1 MDSLDI
7 LFLAK
12 DTVNVREQP
21 VPEVRA
27 GEILVRF
34 QRSLISTGTECICLQ
49 RNFAPGSHW
58 DTWVKYPFRPGYS
71 AVGVVIEAGDFVK
84 GGDFVKDAADVPTV
98 AVGDRVALPVKHGQ
112 YAVANESRAVK
123 VPESV
128 STDAAAWFYLA
139 CIAQNAVR
147 RAEHRLGDDVV
158 VIGAGI
164 LGQLVVQFVRLLG
177 ANRIVVIDTAP
188 ARLALAAAHGATH
201 TLTVASGDA
210 EDAVSSITD
219 GRLADVVYDITGNA
233 AVLPTAL
240 PLARRFGK
248 VLLLGDTGTPSDQ
261 RLTGDI
267 IRRGVTLIG
276 AHSSNPPPA
285 ATDYAHWTHEHMT
298 KLFFTYLER
307 GQMQVEDLI
316 THRFDPREAAAA
328 YAMLTKDRSQA
339 LGVLFDWTRL
349 N

>member
-1 MDSLDI
+1 MTSS
-7 LFLAK
+7 
-12 DTVNVREQP
+12 
-21 VPEVRA
+21 RA
-27 GEILVRF
+27 R
-34 QRSLISTGTECICLQ
+34 
-49 RNFAPGSHW
+49 
-58 DTWVKYPFRPGYS
+58 
-71 AVGVVIEAGDFVK
+71 
-84 GGDFVKDAADVPTV
+84 DFVKDAADVTTV

-112 YAVANESRAVK
+112 YAVANASRAVK

-128 STDAAAWFYLA
+128 SEDAAAWFYLA

-210 EDAVSSITD
+210 EDAVKSITD

-307 GQMQVEDLI
+307 GDMQVEDLI

-339 LGVLFDWTRL
+339 MGVLFDWTRL
-349 N
+349 

>member
-12 DTVNVREQP
+12 DTVDVQQQP
-21 VPEVRA
+21 VPAVQP
-27 GEILVRF
+27 GEIVVQL

-58 DTWVKYPFRPGYS
+58 DSWVKYPFRPGYS
-71 AVGVVIEAGDFVK
+71 AVGVVMEA
-84 GGDFVKDAADVPTV
+84 AADVSAI
-98 AVGDRVALPVKHGQ
+98 AVGDRVALPVRHGQ
-112 YAVANESRAVK
+112 YAVANASRAVK
-123 VPESV
+123 VPDSV
-128 STDAAAWFYLA
+128 SDEAAAWFYLA

-177 ANRIVVIDTAP
+177 ANRVVVIDTAP
-188 ARLALAAAHGATH
+188 ARLALAESHGATH

-210 EDAVSSITD
+210 EDAVASITD

-248 VLLLGDTGTPSDQ
+248 MLLLGDTGTPSDQ

-339 LGVLFDWTRL
+339 MGVLFDWTRL
-349 N
+349 